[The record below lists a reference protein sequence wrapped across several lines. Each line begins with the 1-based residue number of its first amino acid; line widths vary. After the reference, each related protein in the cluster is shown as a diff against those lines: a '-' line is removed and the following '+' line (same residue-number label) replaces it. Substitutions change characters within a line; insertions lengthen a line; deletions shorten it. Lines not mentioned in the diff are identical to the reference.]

1 MSSQDH
7 REMKLLFQWSS
18 GLNSFCLLHF
28 LHSFYSISI
37 STKEVE
43 CFELL
48 LWLKDIE
55 NNESVDTG
63 QNRSKQDSQ
72 VKSQF
77 WLAIDAI
84 CCDLLVKQINPSYMG
99 VTHFDDCWAVLNH
112 PCGWSLDSTLQRW
125 HGVETIKAGKIICTS
140 LSSIHVHTIMLLWYN
155 IWLSHLFNSL
165 SAFKCQHVVLIF
177 PYSLNTIQSIVVQS
191 LNECSVTKEVKKIL
205 AYVVFSPSTKS
216 RTTNSPTS

>member
-165 SAFKCQHVVLIF
+165 SAFNASMWFWSFLTVWIPYNPLSYNLWMSVVL
-177 PYSLNTIQSIVVQS
+177 L
-191 LNECSVTKEVKKIL
+191 KKL
-205 AYVVFSPSTKS
+205 KKFLHM
-216 RTTNSPTS
+216 